1 MHKLMSM
8 VCAGLL
14 VLGLS
19 VQDVEA
25 KRLGGGASKGMQRDP
40 VATQK
45 QVTPP
50 AQAPMQQAT
59 DAPSAI
65 PATAA
70 QASGRNWM
78 GPLAGL
84 AAGIG
89 LASLLAH
96 LGLGEGLADALLIM
110 LLVAAVVVVF
120 RILLRKRTTEFSSS
134 SEPLQYAGVG
144 GPGMGPTPEAGF
156 EPAAA
161 KSLEPR
167 ETHPVQRVIPSGFD
181 QEGFL
186 SVAKLNFF
194 RLQAASDA
202 GNLDDIREFTT
213 PEMFAEVSIEVAGR
227 HGAAQTTDVAA
238 LDAELLEVVSEPA
251 RHIASVRFHGLI
263 RENLDLEGAA
273 LPFDEVWHL
282 TKPVDGS
289 RGWVVAGIQQ
299 LN

>member
-1 MHKLMSM
+1 MHKLLSM
-8 VCAGLL
+8 ACAGVL

-25 KRLGGGASKGMQRDP
+25 KRLGGGTSRGMQRDS

-45 QVTPP
+45 QATPP
-50 AQAPMQQAT
+50 QVPTQQAT
-59 DAPSAI
+59 GTLSAI

-89 LASLLAH
+89 LAALLAH
-96 LGLGEGLADALLIM
+96 FGLGEGLADVLLIM
-110 LLVAAVVVVF
+110 LLIAAVVIVF
-120 RILLRKRTTEFSSS
+120 RILLRKRATGFGSP
-134 SEPLQYAGVG
+134 SEPLHYAGVG
-144 GPGMGPTPEAGF
+144 GPGMGPTPEPGF
-156 EPAAA
+156 APAAA
-161 KSLEPR
+161 QSAEPCGAQ
-167 ETHPVQRVIPSGFD
+167 PVQRAIPAGFD

-186 SVAKLNFF
+186 AVAKLNFF

-202 GNLDDIREFTT
+202 GNLDDIREFTS
-213 PEMFAEVSIEVAGR
+213 PEMFAEVSMEIAGR
-227 HGAAQTTDVAA
+227 QGAAPTTDITA
-238 LDAELLEVVSEPA
+238 LEAELLEVVSEPA

-263 RENLDLEGAA
+263 REDLEGAA

-282 TKPVDGS
+282 TRPGDGS
-289 RGWVVAGIQQ
+289 RGWIVAGIQQ
-299 LN
+299 LS

>member
-1 MHKLMSM
+1 MHKLLSM
-8 VCAGLL
+8 ACAGVL

-25 KRLGGGASKGMQRDP
+25 KRLGGGTSRGMQRDS

-45 QVTPP
+45 QATPP
-50 AQAPMQQAT
+50 QVPTQQAT
-59 DAPSAI
+59 GTLSAI

-89 LASLLAH
+89 LAALLAH
-96 LGLGEGLADALLIM
+96 FGLGEGLADVLLIM
-110 LLVAAVVVVF
+110 LLIAAVVIVF
-120 RILLRKRTTEFSSS
+120 RILLRKRATGFGSP

-144 GPGMGPTPEAGF
+144 GPGMGPTPEPGF
-156 EPAAA
+156 APAAA
-161 KSLEPR
+161 QSAEPCGAQ
-167 ETHPVQRVIPSGFD
+167 PVQRAIPAGFD

-186 SVAKLNFF
+186 AVAKLNFF

-202 GNLDDIREFTT
+202 GNLDDIREFTS
-213 PEMFAEVSIEVAGR
+213 PEMFAEVSMEIAGR
-227 HGAAQTTDVAA
+227 QGAAPTTDITA
-238 LDAELLEVVSEPA
+238 LEAELLEVVSEPA

-263 RENLDLEGAA
+263 REDLEGAA

-282 TKPVDGS
+282 TRPGDGS
-289 RGWVVAGIQQ
+289 RGWIVAGIQQ
-299 LN
+299 LS

>member
-1 MHKLMSM
+1 
-8 VCAGLL
+8 
-14 VLGLS
+14 
-19 VQDVEA
+19 
-25 KRLGGGASKGMQRDP
+25 MQRDP

-45 QVTPP
+45 QAAAAGAGAIAAGHGRPL
-50 AQAPMQQAT
+50 
-59 DAPSAI
+59 AI

-89 LASLLAH
+89 LAALLAH
-96 LGLGEGLADALLIM
+96 FGLGEGLADALLIM
-110 LLVAAVVVVF
+110 LLVDGGGRRFPDRLAQAHNG
-120 RILLRKRTTEFSSS
+120 FSSS
-134 SEPLQYAGVG
+134 REPLQYAGVG
-144 GPGMGPTPEAGF
+144 GPGMGPTPVAGF
-156 EPAAA
+156 EPAPAQ
-161 KSLEPR
+161 SLEPR
-167 ETHPVQRVIPSGFD
+167 DQTHPVQRVIPSGFD

-213 PEMFAEVSIEVAGR
+213 PEMFAEVSIEIAGR
-227 HGAAQTTDVAA
+227 HGAAQTTDVAV

-251 RHIASVRFHGLI
+251 RHVASVRFHGLI

-282 TKPVDGS
+282 TKPVGCS

>member
-1 MHKLMSM
+1 MHKLLSM

-14 VLGLS
+14 ALGLS

-25 KRLGGGASKGMQRDP
+25 KRLGGGASKGMQRDSA
-40 VATQK
+40 ATQK
-45 QVTPP
+45 QAAPQQ
-50 AQAPMQQAT
+50 QAPTQEAT
-59 DAPSAI
+59 GAPSAI
-65 PATAA
+65 PGTAA
-70 QASGRNWM
+70 QAPRQNWM

-89 LASLLAH
+89 LAALLAH
-96 LGLGEGLADALLIM
+96 LGLGEGLAEALLIM

-120 RILLRKRTTEFSSS
+120 RILLRRRTTEFRSS

-144 GPGMGPTPEAGF
+144 GPGMGPAPEAGF
-156 EPAAA
+156 EPAATE
-161 KSLEPR
+161 SLEPGDTR
-167 ETHPVQRVIPSGFD
+167 PVQRIIPSGFD

-186 SVAKLNFF
+186 SAAKLNFF

-213 PEMFAEVSIEVAGR
+213 PEMFAEISIEVAGR

-238 LDAELLEVVSEPA
+238 LEAELLEVVSEPA
-251 RHIASVRFHGLI
+251 RHIASVRFLGLI
-263 RENLDLEGAA
+263 REDLDLEGAA
-273 LPFDEVWHL
+273 VPFDEVWHL